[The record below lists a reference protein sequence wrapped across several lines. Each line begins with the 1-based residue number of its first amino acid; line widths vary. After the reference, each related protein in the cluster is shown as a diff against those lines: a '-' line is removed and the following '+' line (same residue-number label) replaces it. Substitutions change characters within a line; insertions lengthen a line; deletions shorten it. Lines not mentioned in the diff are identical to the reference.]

1 MAQPSSSHRERDRE
15 GHSHRSER
23 STHHRHHRTISSTTL
38 LLVLSLILA
47 VLAVMLSLPS
57 QSSSSGTATPGDPAT
72 SGVWSVLTP
81 KRSQALIARES
92 NVAVREAEVARREAE
107 ILAGAPGGVVGPGPL
122 GPAPTSCPPCV
133 AQATFEPP
141 PIQTVIKEV
150 VQEKDLTPPGW
161 WKESNVRFEDI
172 LDRELKIAE
181 REREIS
187 RREETVNRRE
197 HDASRR
203 EAWIMEQLAA
213 LGGESAVEE
222 EYVYEPAG
230 PPKRR
235 PSKEVPPVVITEIET
250 ATRTVTQVHIETQFV
265 PNETVVIPPPAN
277 TRRVAHPTPSPY
289 TTSFSTMLPRTTSV
303 EVVIEHE
310 EEVVREEPVEVEEE
324 VIEEPRRRVVRKA
337 PPPPPAFPPAA
348 YRQAPQRWW

>member
-23 STHHRHHRTISSTTL
+23 STHRHHRTLSSPTL

-57 QSSSSGTATPGDPAT
+57 QSSSSSTAPGDPAT
-72 SGVWSVLTP
+72 QGVWSVLTP

-107 ILAGAPGGVVGPGPL
+107 ILAGAPGGVVGSGPL
-122 GPAPTSCPPCV
+122 GTGPTSCPPCV
-133 AQATFEPP
+133 AQATFEPQ

-161 WKESNVRFEDI
+161 WKDSNVRFEDI
-172 LDRELKIAE
+172 LDRELKIAD

-222 EYVYEPAG
+222 EYIYEPAG
-230 PPKRR
+230 PKRR
-235 PSKEVPPVVITEIET
+235 PSKEIPPVVYTEIET

-310 EEVVREEPVEVEEE
+310 EAVVREEPVEEVEEE
-324 VIEEPRRRVVRKA
+324 IIEEPRRRVIRKG